1 MGIDQTTASSHEE
14 SPNHGND
21 GGHGVIGMVLD
32 IAVRFRWGI
41 IVLTI
46 LAAIYGAFNLVRLPI
61 DAVPDITNTQ
71 VQINTSAPALSPSQ
85 VETQVTFPI
94 ETGLA
99 GIEGLEMTRSISRNG
114 FSQVT
119 AIFEEGTD
127 IYFARSQVNERLAP
141 IGASLPEDAEPTMG
155 PISTGLGEVLMY
167 TIEYEHPAG
176 KGAATGG
183 RTGWQADGSF
193 ITERGDRLDSEVAKA
208 AYLRT
213 VQDWVVAPL
222 MRSIDGVAG
231 VDSIGGFEKQ
241 YLVQPDPARLTGYG
255 LSFDSLIQ
263 ALEAANLAAGANF
276 VDRAGEALLVRVDAR
291 LDGVEAIKEAVVATR
306 EGVPVRIGDVADV
319 AIGGD
324 LRTGAA
330 SLNGEEAVVGTVLMR
345 AGENSRTVAANAAT
359 RLEEVRASLPEGV
372 VAEIVYNRSS
382 LVDATIATVEKNLLE
397 GALLVIAVLFLLLGN
412 IRAAIITALVIPFSM
427 LLAAVGMN
435 RLGVSGNLMSLGAL
449 DFGLIVDGAVI
460 IVENSVA
467 RLAARQHHEGRL
479 LTLGERLTET
489 RLAAQ
494 EMIKPT
500 VYGQAII
507 FLVFAPLLT
516 FTGVEGKTFSPMAIT
531 MMLALASAFVLS
543 LTFVPAMIAV
553 LLNKKLTEKEVKP
566 IVWAKER
573 YGPALRK
580 AIARPWPVIGAGAG
594 AFVLAA
600 VLFTF
605 LGSEF
610 TPQLD
615 ERDLAVQSLRIPST
629 SLERSLTMQ
638 REVEGRLAEFP
649 QVALVFSR
657 TGTAEVASDPMPPNA
672 SDAYVIL
679 KPRDEWPDP
688 SLSKDALVTEMES
701 ALGGLV
707 GNLYEFSQP
716 IELRFNELIAGVR
729 GDVAVKLYGDDLTA
743 LTDAAGEVAGVLRDV
758 EGAADVKVQ
767 QVTGFPTLDIA
778 FDRPTIARY
787 GLTVEEVA
795 KSVAI
800 ALGGRPA
807 GMVFEGDRRFD
818 VVVRLDAAT
827 RDDFD
832 QLGALP
838 IVLENGVSIP
848 LRTLADFRVV
858 DGLAEVRREQGRRL
872 VIVSANVR
880 ERDLGSFVEEAQE
893 GVAAQVDMPPAS
905 FIEWGGQYQ
914 NLQAAQ
920 ARLAIVVPVCFALVL
935 LLLFMALGGWVPA
948 LAVFSAIPMALAGG
962 VFALALRGLPF
973 SVSAAVGFIA
983 LSGVAVLNGLV
994 MMTAIRQRLD
1004 KGMAL
1009 EEAIID
1015 GALARI
1021 RPVLMTA
1028 LVASLGFVPMAIAT
1042 GTGAEV
1048 QRPLAT
1054 VVIGGLITA
1063 TILTLFVLPAIAK
1076 LVLGDSDDK
1085 RSWRQKWRERLR
1097 RNATEE
1103 EQGELG
1109 EVT

>member
-1 MGIDQTTASSHEE
+1 MAIDQTTASSPMSSDEGSHR
-14 SPNHGND
+14 HGPI
-21 GGHGVIGMVLD
+21 GVILD
-32 IAVRFRWGI
+32 IAVRFRWAI
-41 IVLTI
+41 IVLTVF
-46 LAAIYGAFNLVRLPI
+46 AAIYGAFNLVRLPI

-71 VQINTSAPALSPSQ
+71 VQINTSAAALSPSQ

-127 IYFARSQVNERLAP
+127 LYFARQQVNERLAP
-141 IGASLPEDAEPTMG
+141 IGASLPEGAEPTMG

-167 TIEYEHPAG
+167 TIEYEYPG
-176 KGAATGG
+176 GRGASTGG
-183 RTGWQADGSF
+183 RTGWQSDGSF
-193 ITERGDRLDSEVAKA
+193 ITERGDRLESEVAKA

-241 YLVQPDPARLTGYG
+241 FLVQPDPARLTGYG
-255 LSFDSLIQ
+255 LSFDSLID

-276 VDRAGEALLVRVDAR
+276 VDRADEALLVRVDAR
-291 LDGVEAIKEAVVATR
+291 LGSIADIEEAVIATR
-306 EGVPVRIGDVADV
+306 EGVPIRIGDVADV
-319 AIGGD
+319 EIGGD

-345 AGENSRTVAANAAT
+345 AGENSRTVAAGAAE
-359 RLEEVRASLPEGV
+359 RLEEVRASLPDGV
-372 VAEIVYNRSS
+372 VAEIVYNRSA
-382 LVDATIATVEKNLLE
+382 LVDATISTVEKNLLE

-412 IRAAIITALVIPFSM
+412 IRAAIITALVIPVSM
-427 LLAAVGMN
+427 LMAAIGMN

-467 RLAARQHHEGRL
+467 RLSARQHREGRL

-566 IVWAKER
+566 IRMAKER
-573 YGPALRK
+573 YGPAVRK
-580 AIARPWPVIGAGAG
+580 AIARPWPMIGTGVGIFA
-594 AFVLAA
+594 VAA
-600 VLFTF
+600 VMFTF

-629 SLERSLTMQ
+629 SLERSVAMQ
-638 REVEGRLAEFP
+638 RKVEDRLEEFP
-649 QVALVFSR
+649 QVELVFSR

-688 SLSKDALVTEMES
+688 DLPKDELVGEMES
-701 ALGGLV
+701 ALGGLI

-743 LTDAAGEVAGVLRDV
+743 LTEAAGEVAGVLRGV

-795 KSVAI
+795 QSVAI

-807 GMVFEGDRRFD
+807 GLVFEGDRRFD
-818 VVVRLDAAT
+818 VVVRLEDAT

-838 IVLENGVSIP
+838 IVLENGVTVP
-848 LRTLADFRVV
+848 LRTLADFQVV

-893 GVAAQVDMPPAS
+893 GVAAGVDMPPAS

-935 LLLFMALGGWVPA
+935 LLLFMALGGWVSA

-1004 KGMAL
+1004 SGMPL
-1009 EEAIID
+1009 DEAIAD
-1015 GALARI
+1015 GALARL

-1063 TILTLFVLPAIAK
+1063 TALTLFVLPAIAR
-1076 LVLGDSDDK
+1076 LVLHRSDDE
-1085 RSWRQKWRERLR
+1085 RSWREKWWDRLR
-1097 RNATEE
+1097 RNVTRD
-1103 EQGELG
+1103 EQRELG
-1109 EVT
+1109 EIT

>member
-1 MGIDQTTASSHEE
+1 MAIDQTSSHSDEG
-14 SPNHGND
+14 SHHHGL
-21 GGHGVIGMVLD
+21 IGMILD
-32 IAVRFRWGI
+32 VAVRFRWAI

-46 LAAIYGAFNLVRLPI
+46 FAAIYGAFNLLRLPI

-71 VQINTSAPALSPSQ
+71 VQINTSAAALSPSQ

-127 IYFARSQVNERLAP
+127 IYFARQQVNERLAP
-141 IGASLPEDAEPTMG
+141 IGASLPEGAEPTMG

-167 TIEYEHPAG
+167 TIEYEHPGG
-176 KGAATGG
+176 KGATTGG
-183 RTGWQADGSF
+183 QTGWQRDGSF
-193 ITERGDRLDSEVAKA
+193 ITERGDRLESEVAKA

-241 YLVQPDPARLTGYG
+241 FLVQPDPARLTGYG
-255 LSFDSLIQ
+255 LSFDSLIN

-276 VDRAGEALLVRVDAR
+276 VDRADEALLVRVDAR
-291 LDGVEAIKEAVVATR
+291 LGGIADIEEAVVATR
-306 EGVPVRIGDVADV
+306 EGVPIRIGDVANV
-319 AIGGD
+319 EIGGD

-345 AGENSRTVAANAAT
+345 SGENSRTVSAQAAD
-359 RLEEVRASLPEGV
+359 RLEEVRASLPDGV

-382 LVDATIATVEKNLLE
+382 LVDATIATVEKNLVE

-412 IRAAIITALVIPFSM
+412 IRAAIIAALVIPISM
-427 LLAAVGMN
+427 LMAAIGMN

-467 RLAARQHHEGRL
+467 RLAARQHREGRL
-479 LTLGERLTET
+479 LSLGERLTET

-507 FLVFAPLLT
+507 LLVYAPLLT

-531 MMLALASAFVLS
+531 VMLALASAFVLS

-566 IVWAKER
+566 IRMAKGR
-573 YGPALRK
+573 YRPAIRK
-580 AIARPWPVIGAGAG
+580 TIARPWPVIGAGAG
-594 AFVLAA
+594 LFAVAA
-600 VLFTF
+600 IMFGF

-615 ERDLAVQSLRIPST
+615 ERDIAVQSLRIPST
-629 SLERSLTMQ
+629 SLERSLAMQ
-638 REVEGRLAEFP
+638 RRVEDRLEEFP
-649 QVALVFSR
+649 QVELVFSR

-679 KPRDEWPDP
+679 KPREEWPDP
-688 SLSKDALVTEMES
+688 DLPKDELVGEMES

-743 LTDAAGEVAGVLRDV
+743 LTEAAGDVAGVLRAV

-787 GLTVEEVA
+787 GLTVEDVA
-795 KSVAI
+795 QSVAI

-807 GMVFEGDRRFD
+807 GLVFEGDRRFD
-818 VVVRLDAAT
+818 VVVRLADAT

-838 IVLENGVSIP
+838 IVLENGVTVP
-848 LRTLADFRVV
+848 LRTLADFEVV

-893 GVAAQVDMPPAS
+893 GVSAQVDLPPAS

-914 NLQAAQ
+914 NLQEAQ
-920 ARLAIVVPVCFALVL
+920 ARLAIVVPICFAVVL
-935 LLLFMALGGWVPA
+935 LLLYMALGGWVPA

-962 VFALALRGLPF
+962 VFALVLRGMPF

-994 MMTAIRQRLD
+994 MMTAIRQRLES
-1004 KGMAL
+1004 GMPL
-1009 EEAIID
+1009 DEAIAD
-1015 GALARI
+1015 GALARL

-1028 LVASLGFVPMAIAT
+1028 LVASLGFVPMALAT

-1063 TILTLFVLPAIAK
+1063 TALTLFVLPAIAR
-1076 LVLGDSDDK
+1076 LVLHRSDDG
-1085 RSWRQKWRERLR
+1085 RSWREKWWDRPR
-1097 RNATEE
+1097 RNVTSDEE
-1103 EQGELG
+1103 AELKDIA
-1109 EVT
+1109 

>member
-1 MGIDQTTASSHEE
+1 MAIDQTSSHSDEN
-14 SPNHGND
+14 SHHHGL
-21 GGHGVIGMVLD
+21 IGMILD
-32 IAVRFRWGI
+32 VAVRFRWAI

-46 LAAIYGAFNLVRLPI
+46 FAAIYGAFNLLRLPI

-71 VQINTSAPALSPSQ
+71 VQINTSAAALSPSQ

-127 IYFARSQVNERLAP
+127 IYFARQQVNERLAP
-141 IGASLPEDAEPTMG
+141 IGASLPEGAEPTMG

-167 TIEYEHPAG
+167 TIEYEHPGG
-176 KGAATGG
+176 KGATTGG
-183 RTGWQADGSF
+183 QTGWQRDGSF
-193 ITERGDRLDSEVAKA
+193 ITERGDRLESEVAKA

-241 YLVQPDPARLTGYG
+241 FLVQPDPARLTGYG
-255 LSFDSLIQ
+255 LSFDSLIN

-276 VDRAGEALLVRVDAR
+276 VDRADEALLVRVDAR
-291 LDGVEAIKEAVVATR
+291 LGGIADIEEAVVATR
-306 EGVPVRIGDVADV
+306 EGVPIRIGDVANV
-319 AIGGD
+319 EIGGD

-345 AGENSRTVAANAAT
+345 SGENSRTVSAQAAD
-359 RLEEVRASLPEGV
+359 RLEEVRASLPDGV

-382 LVDATIATVEKNLLE
+382 LVDATIATVEKNLVE

-412 IRAAIITALVIPFSM
+412 IRAAIIAALVIPISM
-427 LLAAVGMN
+427 LMAAIGMN

-467 RLAARQHHEGRL
+467 RLATRQHREGRL
-479 LTLGERLTET
+479 LSLGERLTET

-507 FLVFAPLLT
+507 LLVYAPLLT

-531 MMLALASAFVLS
+531 VMLALASAFVLS

-566 IVWAKER
+566 IRMAKDR
-573 YGPALRK
+573 YGPAIRK
-580 AIARPWPVIGAGAG
+580 TIARPWPVIGAGAG
-594 AFVLAA
+594 LFAVAA
-600 VLFTF
+600 IMFGF

-615 ERDLAVQSLRIPST
+615 ERDIAVQSLRIPST
-629 SLERSLTMQ
+629 SLERSLAMQ
-638 REVEGRLAEFP
+638 RRVEDRLEEFP
-649 QVALVFSR
+649 QVELVFSR

-679 KPRDEWPDP
+679 KPREEWPDP
-688 SLSKDALVTEMES
+688 DLPKDELVGEMES

-743 LTDAAGEVAGVLRDV
+743 LTEAAGDVAGVLRAV

-787 GLTVEEVA
+787 GLTVEDVA
-795 KSVAI
+795 QSVAI

-807 GMVFEGDRRFD
+807 GLVFEGDRRFD
-818 VVVRLDAAT
+818 VVVRLADAT

-838 IVLENGVSIP
+838 IVLENGVTVP
-848 LRTLADFRVV
+848 LRTLADFEVV

-893 GVAAQVDMPPAS
+893 GVSAQVDLPPAS

-914 NLQAAQ
+914 NLQEAQ
-920 ARLAIVVPVCFALVL
+920 ARLAIVVPICFAVVL
-935 LLLFMALGGWVPA
+935 LLLYMALGGWVPA

-962 VFALALRGLPF
+962 VFALVLRGMPF

-994 MMTAIRQRLD
+994 MMTAIRQRLES
-1004 KGMAL
+1004 GMPL
-1009 EEAIID
+1009 DDAIAD
-1015 GALARI
+1015 GALARL

-1028 LVASLGFVPMAIAT
+1028 LVASLGFVPMALAT

-1063 TILTLFVLPAIAK
+1063 TALTLFVLPAIAR
-1076 LVLGDSDDK
+1076 LVLHSSDDE
-1085 RSWRQKWRERLR
+1085 RSWREKWWDRLR
-1097 RNATEE
+1097 RNVTSDEE
-1103 EQGELG
+1103 RELKDIA
-1109 EVT
+1109 

>member
-1 MGIDQTTASSHEE
+1 MAIDQTSSHSDEN
-14 SPNHGND
+14 SHHHGL
-21 GGHGVIGMVLD
+21 IGMILD
-32 IAVRFRWGI
+32 VAVRFRWAI

-46 LAAIYGAFNLVRLPI
+46 FAAIYGAFNLLRLPI

-71 VQINTSAPALSPSQ
+71 VQINTSAAALSPSQ

-127 IYFARSQVNERLAP
+127 IYFARQQVNERLAP
-141 IGASLPEDAEPTMG
+141 IGASLPEGAEPTMG

-167 TIEYEHPAG
+167 TIEYEHPGG
-176 KGAATGG
+176 KGATTGG
-183 RTGWQADGSF
+183 RTGWQRDGSF
-193 ITERGDRLDSEVAKA
+193 ITERGDRLESEVAKA

-241 YLVQPDPARLTGYG
+241 FLVQPDPARLTGYG
-255 LSFDSLIQ
+255 LSFDSLIN

-276 VDRAGEALLVRVDAR
+276 VDRADEALLVRVDAR
-291 LDGVEAIKEAVVATR
+291 LGGIADIEEAVVATR
-306 EGVPVRIGDVADV
+306 EGVPIRIGDVANV
-319 AIGGD
+319 EIGGD

-345 AGENSRTVAANAAT
+345 SGENSRTVSAQAAD
-359 RLEEVRASLPEGV
+359 RLEEVRASLPDGV

-382 LVDATIATVEKNLLE
+382 LVDATIATVEKNLVE

-412 IRAAIITALVIPFSM
+412 IRAAIIAALVIPISM
-427 LLAAVGMN
+427 LMAAIGMN

-467 RLAARQHHEGRL
+467 RLATRQHREGRL
-479 LTLGERLTET
+479 LSLGERLTET

-507 FLVFAPLLT
+507 LLVYAPLLT

-531 MMLALASAFVLS
+531 VMLALASAFVLS

-566 IVWAKER
+566 IRMAKDR
-573 YGPALRK
+573 YGPAIRK
-580 AIARPWPVIGAGAG
+580 TIARPWPVIGAGAG
-594 AFVLAA
+594 LFAVAA
-600 VLFTF
+600 IMFGF

-615 ERDLAVQSLRIPST
+615 ERDIAVQSLRIPST
-629 SLERSLTMQ
+629 SLERSLAMQ
-638 REVEGRLAEFP
+638 RRVEDRLEEFP
-649 QVALVFSR
+649 QVELVFSR

-679 KPRDEWPDP
+679 KPREEWPDP
-688 SLSKDALVTEMES
+688 DLPKDELVGEMES

-743 LTDAAGEVAGVLRDV
+743 LTEAAGDVAGVLRGV

-787 GLTVEEVA
+787 GLTVEDVA
-795 KSVAI
+795 QSVAI

-807 GMVFEGDRRFD
+807 GLVFEGDRRFD
-818 VVVRLDAAT
+818 VVVRLADAT

-838 IVLENGVSIP
+838 IVLENGVTVP
-848 LRTLADFRVV
+848 LRTLADFEVV

-893 GVAAQVDMPPAS
+893 GVSAQVDLPPAS

-914 NLQAAQ
+914 NLQEAQ
-920 ARLAIVVPVCFALVL
+920 ARLAIVVPICFAVVL
-935 LLLFMALGGWVPA
+935 LLLYMALGGWVPA

-962 VFALALRGLPF
+962 VFALVLRGMPF

-994 MMTAIRQRLD
+994 MMTAIRQRLES
-1004 KGMAL
+1004 GMPL
-1009 EEAIID
+1009 DEAIAD
-1015 GALARI
+1015 GALARL

-1028 LVASLGFVPMAIAT
+1028 LVASLGFVPMALAT

-1063 TILTLFVLPAIAK
+1063 TALTLFVLPAIAR
-1076 LVLGDSDDK
+1076 LVLHRSDDG
-1085 RSWRQKWRERLR
+1085 RSWREKWWDRPR
-1097 RNATEE
+1097 RNVTSDEE
-1103 EQGELG
+1103 AELKDIA
-1109 EVT
+1109 

>member
-1 MGIDQTTASSHEE
+1 MAIDQTTASSPMSSDEGSHR
-14 SPNHGND
+14 HGPI
-21 GGHGVIGMVLD
+21 GVILD
-32 IAVRFRWGI
+32 VAVRFRWAI
-41 IVLTI
+41 IVLTVF
-46 LAAIYGAFNLVRLPI
+46 AAIYGAFNLVRLPI

-71 VQINTSAPALSPSQ
+71 VQINTSAAALSPSQ

-127 IYFARSQVNERLAP
+127 LYFARQQVNERLAP
-141 IGASLPEDAEPTMG
+141 IGASLPEGAEPTMG

-167 TIEYEHPAG
+167 TIEYEHPGG
-176 KGAATGG
+176 KGATTGG
-183 RTGWQADGSF
+183 RTGWQSDGSF
-193 ITERGDRLDSEVAKA
+193 ITERGDRLESEVAKA

-241 YLVQPDPARLTGYG
+241 FLVQPDPARLTGYG
-255 LSFDSLIQ
+255 LSFDSLID

-276 VDRAGEALLVRVDAR
+276 VDRADEALLVRVDAR
-291 LDGVEAIKEAVVATR
+291 LGSIADIEEAVIATR
-306 EGVPVRIGDVADV
+306 EGVPIRIGDVADV
-319 AIGGD
+319 EIGGD

-345 AGENSRTVAANAAT
+345 AGENSRTVAAGAAE
-359 RLEEVRASLPEGV
+359 RLEEVRASLPDGV

-382 LVDATIATVEKNLLE
+382 LVDATISTVEKNLLE

-412 IRAAIITALVIPFSM
+412 IRAAIITALVIPVSM
-427 LLAAVGMN
+427 LMAAVGMN

-467 RLAARQHHEGRL
+467 RLAARQHREGRL

-566 IVWAKER
+566 IRWAKER
-573 YGPALRK
+573 YGPAVRK
-580 AIARPWPVIGAGAG
+580 VIARPWPMIGAGVG
-594 AFVLAA
+594 
-600 VLFTF
+600 LFTVAVFVFGF

-615 ERDLAVQSLRIPST
+615 ERDIAVQSLRIPST
-629 SLERSLTMQ
+629 SLERSLAMQ
-638 REVEGRLAEFP
+638 RRVEDRLEEFP
-649 QVALVFSR
+649 QVDLVFSR

-688 SLSKDALVTEMES
+688 DLPKDELVGEMES
-701 ALGGLV
+701 ALGGLI

-743 LTDAAGEVAGVLRDV
+743 LTEAAGEVAGVLGGV

-795 KSVAI
+795 QSVAI

-807 GMVFEGDRRFD
+807 GLVFEGDRRFD
-818 VVVRLDAAT
+818 VVVRLEDAT

-838 IVLENGVSIP
+838 IVLENGVTVP
-848 LRTLADFRVV
+848 LRTLADFQVV

-893 GVAAQVDMPPAS
+893 RVSTGVDMPPAS

-914 NLQAAQ
+914 NLQEAQ
-920 ARLAIVVPVCFALVL
+920 ARLTIVVPIAFALVL

-1004 KGMAL
+1004 SGMPL
-1009 EEAIID
+1009 DEAIAD
-1015 GALARI
+1015 GALARL

-1063 TILTLFVLPAIAK
+1063 TALTLFVLPAIAR
-1076 LVLGDSDDK
+1076 LVLDDGKEK
-1085 RSWRQKWRERLR
+1085 RSWRQRWWDRLR
-1097 RNATEE
+1097 RKVTPEE
-1103 EQGELG
+1103 RKELRD
-1109 EVT
+1109 VT

>member
-1 MGIDQTTASSHEE
+1 MAIDQTSSHSDEG
-14 SPNHGND
+14 SHHHGL
-21 GGHGVIGMVLD
+21 IGMILD
-32 IAVRFRWGI
+32 VAVRFRWAI

-46 LAAIYGAFNLVRLPI
+46 FAAIYGAFNLLRLPI

-71 VQINTSAPALSPSQ
+71 VQINTSAAALSPSQ

-127 IYFARSQVNERLAP
+127 IYFARQQVNERLAP
-141 IGASLPEDAEPTMG
+141 IGASLPEGAEPTMG

-167 TIEYEHPAG
+167 TIEYEHPGG
-176 KGAATGG
+176 KGATTGG
-183 RTGWQADGSF
+183 RTGWQRDGSF
-193 ITERGDRLDSEVAKA
+193 ITERGDRLESEVAKA

-241 YLVQPDPARLTGYG
+241 FLVQPDPARLTGYG
-255 LSFDSLIQ
+255 LSFDSLIN

-276 VDRAGEALLVRVDAR
+276 VDRADEALLVRVDAR
-291 LDGVEAIKEAVVATR
+291 LGGIADIEEAVVATR
-306 EGVPVRIGDVADV
+306 EGVPIRIGDVANV
-319 AIGGD
+319 EIGGD

-345 AGENSRTVAANAAT
+345 SGENSRTVSAQAAD
-359 RLEEVRASLPEGV
+359 RLEEVRASLPDGV

-382 LVDATIATVEKNLLE
+382 LVDATIATVEKNLVE

-412 IRAAIITALVIPFSM
+412 IRAAIIAALVIPISM
-427 LLAAVGMN
+427 LMAAIGMN

-467 RLAARQHHEGRL
+467 RLAARQHREGRL
-479 LTLGERLTET
+479 LSLGERLTET

-507 FLVFAPLLT
+507 LLVYAPLLT

-531 MMLALASAFVLS
+531 VMLALASAFVLS

-566 IVWAKER
+566 IRMAKGR
-573 YGPALRK
+573 YGPAIRK
-580 AIARPWPVIGAGAG
+580 TIARPWPVIGAGAG
-594 AFVLAA
+594 LFAVAA
-600 VLFTF
+600 IMFGF

-615 ERDLAVQSLRIPST
+615 ERDIAVQSLRIPST
-629 SLERSLTMQ
+629 SLERSLAMQ
-638 REVEGRLAEFP
+638 RRVEDRLEEFP
-649 QVALVFSR
+649 QVELVFSR

-679 KPRDEWPDP
+679 KPREEWPDP
-688 SLSKDALVTEMES
+688 DLPKDELVGEMES

-743 LTDAAGEVAGVLRDV
+743 LTEAAGDVAGVLRGV

-787 GLTVEEVA
+787 GLTVEDVA
-795 KSVAI
+795 QSVAI

-807 GMVFEGDRRFD
+807 GLVFEGDRRFD
-818 VVVRLDAAT
+818 VVVRLADAT

-838 IVLENGVSIP
+838 IVLENGVTVP
-848 LRTLADFRVV
+848 LRTLADFEVV

-893 GVAAQVDMPPAS
+893 GVSAQVDLPPAS

-914 NLQAAQ
+914 NLQEAQ
-920 ARLAIVVPVCFALVL
+920 ARLAIVVPICFAVVL
-935 LLLFMALGGWVPA
+935 LLLYMALGGWVPA

-962 VFALALRGLPF
+962 VFALVLRGMPF

-994 MMTAIRQRLD
+994 MMTAIRQRLES
-1004 KGMAL
+1004 GMPL
-1009 EEAIID
+1009 DDAIAD
-1015 GALARI
+1015 GALARL

-1028 LVASLGFVPMAIAT
+1028 LVASLGFVPMALAT

-1063 TILTLFVLPAIAK
+1063 TALTLFVLPAIAR
-1076 LVLGDSDDK
+1076 LVLHSSDDE
-1085 RSWRQKWRERLR
+1085 RSWREKWWDRLR
-1097 RNATEE
+1097 RNVTSDEE
-1103 EQGELG
+1103 RELKDIA
-1109 EVT
+1109 

>member
-1 MGIDQTTASSHEE
+1 MDTDQTSGSS
-14 SPNHGND
+14 PAATNRHGLV
-21 GGHGVIGMVLD
+21 GLILD
-32 IAVRFRWGI
+32 IAVRFRWAI
-41 IVLTI
+41 IVLTVFV
-46 LAAIYGAFNLVRLPI
+46 AIYGAFNLVRLPI

-71 VQINTSAPALSPSQ
+71 VQINTSVSALSPSQ

-127 IYFARSQVNERLAP
+127 LYFARQQVSERLAP
-141 IGASLPEDAEPTMG
+141 IGASLPEGAEPTMG

-167 TIEYEHPAG
+167 TIEYEHPG
-176 KGAATGG
+176 GRGASTGG
-183 RTGWQADGSF
+183 RTGWQTDGNF
-193 ITERGDRLDSEVAKA
+193 ITERGDQLKSEVAKA

-241 YLVQPDPARLTGYG
+241 FLVQPDPARLTGYG
-255 LSFDSLIQ
+255 LSFESLIE

-276 VDRAGEALLVRVDAR
+276 IDRADEALLVRVDAR
-291 LDGVEAIKEAVVATR
+291 LGGILDIEEAVIATP
-306 EGVPVRIGDVADV
+306 EGVPIRIGDVADV
-319 AIGGD
+319 EIGGD

-330 SLNGEEAVVGTVLMR
+330 SLNGEEAVIGTVLMR
-345 AGENSRTVAANAAT
+345 AGENSRTVAAGAAE
-359 RLEEVRASLPEGV
+359 RLEDVRASLPDGI
-372 VAEIVYNRSS
+372 VANIVYNRSS
-382 LVDATIATVEKNLLE
+382 LVDATISTVEKNLLE

-412 IRAAIITALVIPFSM
+412 IRAAIITALVIPVSM
-427 LLAAVGMN
+427 LMAAVGMN

-467 RLAARQHHEGRL
+467 RLAARQHTEGRL

-553 LLNKKLTEKEVKP
+553 LLNKKLTEEDVKP
-566 IVWAKER
+566 IRMAKER
-573 YGPALRK
+573 YGPAVRK
-580 AIARPWPVIGAGAG
+580 VIARPWPMIGAGAG
-594 AFVLAA
+594 IFALAA
-600 VLFTF
+600 FMFGF

-629 SLERSLTMQ
+629 SLERSVSMQ
-638 REVEGRLAEFP
+638 RKVEARLEQFP
-649 QVALVFSR
+649 QVDLVFSR

-679 KPRDEWPDP
+679 KPRDEWPEPDLP
-688 SLSKDALVTEMES
+688 KEELVSQMEE
-701 ALGGLV
+701 ALGGLI

-743 LTDAAGEVAGVLRDV
+743 LTESAGEVAGVLRGV

-795 KSVAI
+795 QSVAI

-818 VVVRLDAAT
+818 VVVRLSDAT
-827 RDDFD
+827 RNDFD

-838 IVLENGVSIP
+838 IVLENGVTVP
-848 LRTLADFRVV
+848 LRTLADFQVV

-893 GVAAQVDMPPAS
+893 GVSTAVDLPPAS
-905 FIEWGGQYQ
+905 FIEWGGQYE

-948 LAVFSAIPMALAGG
+948 FAVFSAIPMALAGG

-994 MMTAIRQRLD
+994 MMTAIRQRLEG
-1004 KGMAL
+1004 GMPL
-1009 EEAIID
+1009 EEAIAD
-1015 GALARI
+1015 GALARL

-1028 LVASLGFVPMAIAT
+1028 LVASLGFVPMALAT

-1063 TILTLFVLPAIAK
+1063 TALTLFVLPAIAR
-1076 LVLGDSDDK
+1076 LVLNDRTDE
-1085 RSWRQKWRERLR
+1085 RSFRERMRGFFRQDAGLAR
-1097 RNATEE
+1097 RERPSASAIS
-1103 EQGELG
+1103 
-1109 EVT
+1109 

>member
-1 MGIDQTTASSHEE
+1 MAIDQTSSHSDEG
-14 SPNHGND
+14 SHHHGL
-21 GGHGVIGMVLD
+21 IGMILD
-32 IAVRFRWGI
+32 VAVRFRWAI

-46 LAAIYGAFNLVRLPI
+46 FAAIYGAFNLLRLPI

-71 VQINTSAPALSPSQ
+71 VQINTSAAALSPSQ

-127 IYFARSQVNERLAP
+127 IYFARQQVNERLAP
-141 IGASLPEDAEPTMG
+141 IGASLPEGAEPTMG

-167 TIEYEHPAG
+167 TIEYEHPGG
-176 KGAATGG
+176 KGATTGG
-183 RTGWQADGSF
+183 QTGWQRDGSF
-193 ITERGDRLDSEVAKA
+193 ITERGDRLESEVAKA

-241 YLVQPDPARLTGYG
+241 FLVQPDPARLTGYG
-255 LSFDSLIQ
+255 LSFDSLIN

-276 VDRAGEALLVRVDAR
+276 VDRADEALLVRVDAR
-291 LDGVEAIKEAVVATR
+291 LGGIADIEEAVVATR
-306 EGVPVRIGDVADV
+306 EGVPIRIGDVANV
-319 AIGGD
+319 EIGGD

-330 SLNGEEAVVGTVLMR
+330 SLNGDEAVVGTVLMR
-345 AGENSRTVAANAAT
+345 SGENSRTVSAQAAD
-359 RLEEVRASLPEGV
+359 RLEEVRASLPDGV

-382 LVDATIATVEKNLLE
+382 LVDATIATVEKNLVE

-412 IRAAIITALVIPFSM
+412 IRAAIIAALVIPISM
-427 LLAAVGMN
+427 LMAAIGMN

-467 RLAARQHHEGRL
+467 RLATRQHREGRL
-479 LTLGERLTET
+479 LSLGERLTET

-507 FLVFAPLLT
+507 LLVYAPLLT

-531 MMLALASAFVLS
+531 VMLALASAFVLS

-566 IVWAKER
+566 IRMAKGR
-573 YGPALRK
+573 YGPAIRK
-580 AIARPWPVIGAGAG
+580 TIARPWPVIGAGAG
-594 AFVLAA
+594 LFAVAA
-600 VLFTF
+600 IMFGF

-615 ERDLAVQSLRIPST
+615 ERDIAVQSLRIPST
-629 SLERSLTMQ
+629 SLERSLAMQ
-638 REVEGRLAEFP
+638 RRVEDRLEEFP
-649 QVALVFSR
+649 QVELVFSR

-679 KPRDEWPDP
+679 KPREEWPDP
-688 SLSKDALVTEMES
+688 DLPKDELVGEMES

-743 LTDAAGEVAGVLRDV
+743 LTEAAGDVAGVLRGV

-787 GLTVEEVA
+787 GLTVEDVA
-795 KSVAI
+795 QSVAI

-807 GMVFEGDRRFD
+807 GLVFEGDRRFD
-818 VVVRLDAAT
+818 VVVRLADAT

-838 IVLENGVSIP
+838 IVLENGVTVP
-848 LRTLADFRVV
+848 LRTLADFEVV

-893 GVAAQVDMPPAS
+893 GVSAQVDLPPAS

-914 NLQAAQ
+914 NLQEAQ
-920 ARLAIVVPVCFALVL
+920 ARLAIVVPICFAVVL
-935 LLLFMALGGWVPA
+935 LLLYMALGGWVPA

-962 VFALALRGLPF
+962 VFALVLRGMPF

-994 MMTAIRQRLD
+994 MMTAIRQRLES
-1004 KGMAL
+1004 GMPL
-1009 EEAIID
+1009 DEAIAD
-1015 GALARI
+1015 GALARL

-1028 LVASLGFVPMAIAT
+1028 LVASLGFVPMALAT

-1063 TILTLFVLPAIAK
+1063 TALTLFVLPAIAR
-1076 LVLGDSDDK
+1076 LVLHSSDDE
-1085 RSWRQKWRERLR
+1085 RSWREKWWDRLR
-1097 RNATEE
+1097 RNVTSDEE
-1103 EQGELG
+1103 RELKDIA
-1109 EVT
+1109 

>member
-1 MGIDQTTASSHEE
+1 MAIDQTTASSPMSSDEGSHR
-14 SPNHGND
+14 HGPI
-21 GGHGVIGMVLD
+21 GVILD
-32 IAVRFRWGI
+32 VAVRFRWAI
-41 IVLTI
+41 IVLTVF
-46 LAAIYGAFNLVRLPI
+46 AAIYGAFNLVRLPI

-71 VQINTSAPALSPSQ
+71 VQINTSAAALSPSQ

-127 IYFARSQVNERLAP
+127 LYFARQQVNERLAP
-141 IGASLPEDAEPTMG
+141 IGASLPEGAEPTMG

-167 TIEYEHPAG
+167 TIEYEHPGG
-176 KGAATGG
+176 KGATTGG
-183 RTGWQADGSF
+183 RTGWQSDGSF
-193 ITERGDRLDSEVAKA
+193 ITERGDRLESEVAKA

-241 YLVQPDPARLTGYG
+241 FLVQPDPARLTGYG
-255 LSFDSLIQ
+255 LSFDSLID

-276 VDRAGEALLVRVDAR
+276 VDRADEALLVRVDAR
-291 LDGVEAIKEAVVATR
+291 LGSIADIEEAVIATR
-306 EGVPVRIGDVADV
+306 EGVPIRIGDVADV
-319 AIGGD
+319 EIGGD

-345 AGENSRTVAANAAT
+345 AGENSRTVAAGAAE
-359 RLEEVRASLPEGV
+359 RLDEVRASLPDGV

-382 LVDATIATVEKNLLE
+382 LVDATISTVEKNLLE

-412 IRAAIITALVIPFSM
+412 IRAAIITALVIPVSM
-427 LLAAVGMN
+427 LMAAVGMN

-467 RLAARQHHEGRL
+467 RLAARQHREGRL

-566 IVWAKER
+566 IRWAKER
-573 YGPALRK
+573 YGPAVRK
-580 AIARPWPVIGAGAG
+580 VIARPWPMIGAGVG
-594 AFVLAA
+594 
-600 VLFTF
+600 LFTVAVFVFGF

-615 ERDLAVQSLRIPST
+615 ERDIAVQSLRIPST
-629 SLERSLTMQ
+629 SLERSLAMQ
-638 REVEGRLAEFP
+638 RRVEDRLEEFP
-649 QVALVFSR
+649 QVDLVFSR

-688 SLSKDALVTEMES
+688 DLPKDELVGEMES
-701 ALGGLV
+701 ALGGLI

-743 LTDAAGEVAGVLRDV
+743 LTEAAGEVAGVLGGV

-795 KSVAI
+795 QSVAI

-807 GMVFEGDRRFD
+807 GLVFEGDRRFD
-818 VVVRLDAAT
+818 VVVRLEDAT

-838 IVLENGVSIP
+838 IVLENGVTVP
-848 LRTLADFRVV
+848 LRTLADFQVV

-893 GVAAQVDMPPAS
+893 RVSTGVDMPPAS

-914 NLQAAQ
+914 NLQEAQ
-920 ARLAIVVPVCFALVL
+920 ARLTIVVPIAFALVL

-1004 KGMAL
+1004 SGMSL
-1009 EEAIID
+1009 DEAIAD
-1015 GALARI
+1015 GALARL

-1063 TILTLFVLPAIAK
+1063 TALTLFVLPAIAR
-1076 LVLGDSDDK
+1076 LVLDDGKEK
-1085 RSWRQKWRERLR
+1085 RSWRQRWWDRLR
-1097 RNATEE
+1097 RNVTPEE
-1103 EQGELG
+1103 RKELRD
-1109 EVT
+1109 VT

>member
-1 MGIDQTTASSHEE
+1 MSSDEGSHR
-14 SPNHGND
+14 HGPI
-21 GGHGVIGMVLD
+21 GVILD
-32 IAVRFRWGI
+32 VAVRFRWAI
-41 IVLTI
+41 IVLTVF
-46 LAAIYGAFNLVRLPI
+46 AAIYGAFNLVRLPI

-71 VQINTSAPALSPSQ
+71 VQINTSAAALSPSQ

-127 IYFARSQVNERLAP
+127 LYFARQQVNERLAP
-141 IGASLPEDAEPTMG
+141 IGASLPEGAEPTMG

-167 TIEYEHPAG
+167 TIEYEHPGG
-176 KGAATGG
+176 KGATTGG
-183 RTGWQADGSF
+183 RTGWQSDGSF
-193 ITERGDRLDSEVAKA
+193 ITERGDRLESEVAKA

-241 YLVQPDPARLTGYG
+241 FLVQPDPARLTGYG
-255 LSFDSLIQ
+255 LSFDSLID

-276 VDRAGEALLVRVDAR
+276 VDRADEALLVRVDAR
-291 LDGVEAIKEAVVATR
+291 LGSIADIEEAVIATR
-306 EGVPVRIGDVADV
+306 EGVPIRIGDVADV
-319 AIGGD
+319 EIGGD

-345 AGENSRTVAANAAT
+345 AGENSRTVAAGAAE
-359 RLEEVRASLPEGV
+359 RLEEVRASLPDGV

-382 LVDATIATVEKNLLE
+382 LVDATISTVEKNLLE

-412 IRAAIITALVIPFSM
+412 IRAAIITALVIPVSM
-427 LLAAVGMN
+427 LMAAVGMN

-467 RLAARQHHEGRL
+467 RLAARQHREGRL

-566 IVWAKER
+566 IRWAKER
-573 YGPALRK
+573 YGPAVRK
-580 AIARPWPVIGAGAG
+580 VIARPWPMIGAGVG
-594 AFVLAA
+594 
-600 VLFTF
+600 LFTVAVFVFGF

-615 ERDLAVQSLRIPST
+615 ERDIAVQSLRIPST
-629 SLERSLTMQ
+629 SLERSLAMQ
-638 REVEGRLAEFP
+638 RRVEDRLEEFP
-649 QVALVFSR
+649 QVDLVFSR

-688 SLSKDALVTEMES
+688 DLPKDELVGEMES
-701 ALGGLV
+701 ALGGLI

-743 LTDAAGEVAGVLRDV
+743 LTEAAGEVAGVLGGV

-795 KSVAI
+795 QSVAI

-807 GMVFEGDRRFD
+807 GLVFEGDRRFD
-818 VVVRLDAAT
+818 VVVRLEDAT

-838 IVLENGVSIP
+838 IVLENGVTVP
-848 LRTLADFRVV
+848 LRTLADFQVV

-893 GVAAQVDMPPAS
+893 RVSTGVDMPPAS

-914 NLQAAQ
+914 NLQEAQ
-920 ARLAIVVPVCFALVL
+920 ARLTIVVPIAFALVL

-1004 KGMAL
+1004 SGMSL
-1009 EEAIID
+1009 DEAIAD
-1015 GALARI
+1015 GALARL

-1063 TILTLFVLPAIAK
+1063 TALTLFVLPAIAR
-1076 LVLGDSDDK
+1076 LVLDDGKEK
-1085 RSWRQKWRERLR
+1085 RSWRQRWWDRLR
-1097 RNATEE
+1097 RNVTPEE
-1103 EQGELG
+1103 RKELRD
-1109 EVT
+1109 VT